1 LKQHLSAAHT
11 SQDAIAP
18 TPNKSGPRLQGR
30 WLAIARAVWVV
41 LALLLLA
48 NFLASIPASY
58 LQLRTI
64 CTNSTFGRCNIWQL
78 GPANMQALH
87 HLGLSLD
94 TYAVYTLTID
104 VIASLV
110 FLAVGAVIFW
120 RKSDEWMGLFVS
132 LVLVI
137 FGSFGISDS
146 LAGTFITG
154 QTPGA
159 VKLLYLLL
167 ILQWPALG
175 ALLLTFPTGRF
186 VPRWSWVVVLL
197 WLLQLWFFTFGDI
210 GNWPLVL
217 IAADLLLLLGSTA
230 GIQVYR
236 YLRVYDLVQRQQT
249 KWLIYAFSVIVVLL
263 VLHLTIAGLVP
274 AFNQPDSPDRLTRAT
289 MTIIF
294 FLLIP
299 LSIGIAILRYRLWDI
314 DVIINRTLVYGTLT
328 ALLALIYAGLVIGL
342 QFLLHGLTGQAAEN
356 PLAVVAST
364 LVIAALFNPLRRRIQ
379 AFIDRRFYRRKYDA
393 ARTLEAFSAT
403 LRNEVD
409 LNRLSE
415 QLVAVVQETMQPTFV
430 SLWLR
435 KPEHEG

>member
-1 LKQHLSAAHT
+1 
-11 SQDAIAP
+11 
-18 TPNKSGPRLQGR
+18 
-30 WLAIARAVWVV
+30 VWIV

-48 NFLASIPASY
+48 NFIASMPASY
-58 LQLRTI
+58 VQLRTI
-64 CTNSTFGRCNIWQL
+64 CTNSTFGHCNIWQPTP
-78 GPANMQALH
+78 GNMLALH
-87 HLGLSLD
+87 RLGLSLD

-110 FLAVGAVIFW
+110 FLTVGAVIFW
-120 RKSDEWMGLFVS
+120 RKSDEWIGLFVS

-175 ALLLTFPTGRF
+175 VLLLTFPTGRF
-186 VPRWSWVVVLL
+186 VPRWSWVVVLF
-197 WLLQLWFFTFGDI
+197 WLLQDWFFSFGNI
-210 GNWPLVL
+210 GNWPPML

-236 YLRVYDLVQRQQT
+236 YLRVYNPVQRQQT
-249 KWLIYAFSVIVVLL
+249 KWLVFAFSVIVVLL
-263 VLHLTIAGLVP
+263 VLHLAIGGLIP

-314 DVIINRTLVYGTLT
+314 DVIINQTLVYGTLT
-328 ALLALIYAGLVIGL
+328 ALLALIYAGLVIAL
-342 QFLLHGLTGQAAEN
+342 QFLLHRLTGQAAEN

-393 ARTLEAFSAT
+393 TRTLEAFSAT
-403 LRNEVD
+403 IRNEMD
-409 LNRLSE
+409 LNVLSE
-415 QLVAVVQETMQPTFV
+415 QLLAVVQETMQPTFL

-435 KPEHEG
+435 KSEHEGQLHTKN